1 MVPLDRLERIG
12 PRTYGNGFGP
22 RLSGR
27 RAVRPFG
34 LLRGMEMIRIA
45 KLAAAGAAILVVA
58 GCASYPQNT
67 GTLYECNRGTRLQVD
82 YVANGAIVRV
92 DGRRSMV
99 LKAAPTNM
107 GQAYENKS
115 GARLYRNGNE
125 VTWNTAARTAPESC
139 RPVNRPM

>member
-1 MVPLDRLERIG
+1 
-12 PRTYGNGFGP
+12 
-22 RLSGR
+22 
-27 RAVRPFG
+27 
-34 LLRGMEMIRIA
+34 MIRIA
-45 KLAAAGAAILVVA
+45 KLTATSAAILVVA

-125 VTWNTAARTAPESC
+125 VTWNTAARSAPESC
-139 RPVNRPM
+139 RVAYTPL

>member
-1 MVPLDRLERIG
+1 
-12 PRTYGNGFGP
+12 
-22 RLSGR
+22 
-27 RAVRPFG
+27 
-34 LLRGMEMIRIA
+34 
-45 KLAAAGAAILVVA
+45 
-58 GCASYPQNT
+58 
-67 GTLYECNRGTRLQVD
+67 
-82 YVANGAIVRV
+82 
-92 DGRRSMV
+92 MV

>member
-1 MVPLDRLERIG
+1 
-12 PRTYGNGFGP
+12 
-22 RLSGR
+22 
-27 RAVRPFG
+27 
-34 LLRGMEMIRIA
+34 MIRIA
-45 KLAAAGAAILVVA
+45 KLTATSAAILVVA
-58 GCASYPQNT
+58 GCASCPQNT

-125 VTWNTAARTAPESC
+125 VTWNTAARTAPERC